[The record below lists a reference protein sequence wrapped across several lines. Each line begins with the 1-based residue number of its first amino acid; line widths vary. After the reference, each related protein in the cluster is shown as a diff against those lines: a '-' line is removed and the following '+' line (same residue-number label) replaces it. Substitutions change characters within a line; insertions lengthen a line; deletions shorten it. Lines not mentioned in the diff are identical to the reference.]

1 VLINHSNAE
10 PMREYHGRAVRLF
23 PGDSRVPF
31 HGAFLIHE
39 MRVRGS
45 RPFADDPTIQLP
57 ISWQSW
63 IQLNPDD
70 DGNDDDD
77 DHDHDHDHD
86 ADNARNQVM
95 GEGSTLISSMI
106 HVPGASLTPN
116 TGQQSS
122 GPSGVSSSD
131 PNTRT
136 TLGQTLT
143 FTNPFANPAEL
154 ESLKRSFAQQPNW
167 KAAQL
172 ESVSW
177 EGTTDENIQK
187 YRGLMAA
194 VE

>member
-1 VLINHSNAE
+1 MVEPSGSSQAIPVCHSMALSSS
-10 PMREYHGRAVRLF
+10 MRCVS
-23 PGDSRVPF
+23 GD
-31 HGAFLIHE
+31 
-39 MRVRGS
+39 
-45 RPFADDPTIQLP
+45 FA
-57 ISWQSW
+57 
-63 IQLNPDD
+63 
-70 DGNDDDD
+70 
-77 DHDHDHDHD
+77 
-86 ADNARNQVM
+86 
-95 GEGSTLISSMI
+95 SMI

-122 GPSGVSSSD
+122 GPSGVSSRH
-131 PNTRT
+131 PNTGT
-136 TLGQTLT
+136 TLGKTLT

-177 EGTTDENIQK
+177 EGTTDENIRK